1 MAWKKTFFDAA
12 ATALRSDL
20 LSRPA
25 AALLPAV
32 AVGEEGGGGVAVVVA
47 VVVVA
52 VVAAPA
58 PVASQSIEWRSESAS
73 SAIEG
78 EESSAAASF
87 STFTEKVAELNKYG
101 S

>member
-12 ATALRSDL
+12 ATAFRSDL

-32 AVGEEGGGGVAVVVA
+32 AVGGVEGGGVAVVVA

-52 VVAAPA
+52 VVAAA

-87 STFTEKVAELNKYG
+87 STFTEKVAELNRYG